1 MAPIT
6 RTITLTLVLV
16 MAGGTLVRPQGAA
29 GAAADLQGKLYKS
42 VFSSGIGALSAA
54 DVKALAEP
62 LRGRLEKYLARR
74 TAFKSNYKSEAD
86 SFETVRVDAKRRL
99 LEQAIVSLIEAPG
112 IERSAADYVTGAPI
126 HYEWK
131 GLPDGPLEEANQ
143 AEALLQKDPGSPLAP
158 WFAAFIAQR
167 QRVIFETQA
176 VQKNEAGDEGDG
188 EEVPDLRR
196 AGTRGYRS
204 DLRGADGRH
213 GTAALP
219 LSEDDAAP
227 ARLLTSLSRE
237 KGEGEKVLPCAFSLT
252 GRLRPPAVG

>member
-6 RTITLTLVLV
+6 RTIALTLVLV
-16 MAGGTLVRPQGAA
+16 MAGGTLVGPQGTD
-29 GAAADLQGKLYKS
+29 GAAVDLQGKLYKS

-54 DVKALAEP
+54 EVKTLPEP

-99 LEQAIVSLIEAPG
+99 VEQAIVSLIEAPG
-112 IERSAADYVTGAPI
+112 IERRAADYVTAAPI

-131 GLPDGPLEEANQ
+131 GMPDGPLEEADQ

-176 VQKNEAGDEGDG
+176 VQKNEAGMKAAAKKYRTYLE
-188 EEVPDLRR
+188 R
-196 AGTRGYRS
+196 ARAA
-204 DLRGADGRH
+204 ADPIF
-213 GTAALP
+213 A
-219 LSEDDAAP
+219 
-227 ARLLTSLSRE
+227 
-237 KGEGEKVLPCAFSLT
+237 VLMADMERQPYLYLKT
-252 GRLRPPAVG
+252 TLHPRDY

>member
-6 RTITLTLVLV
+6 RTIAVTLVLV
-16 MAGGTLVRPQGAA
+16 MSGATLVRLQEAA

-176 VQKNEAGDEGDG
+176 VQKNEAGMKAAAKKYRTYVD
-188 EEVPDLRR
+188 R
-196 AGTRGYRS
+196 ARAAT
-204 DLRGADGRH
+204 DPIFAVLMADMDRQPYLYLKTTLH
-213 GTAALP
+213 P
-219 LSEDDAAP
+219 RDY
-227 ARLLTSLSRE
+227 
-237 KGEGEKVLPCAFSLT
+237 
-252 GRLRPPAVG
+252 

>member
-6 RTITLTLVLV
+6 RTIAVTLVLV
-16 MAGGTLVRPQGAA
+16 MSGGTLVRLQEAA

-176 VQKNEAGDEGDG
+176 VQKNEAGMKAAAKKYRTYVD
-188 EEVPDLRR
+188 R
-196 AGTRGYRS
+196 ARAAT
-204 DLRGADGRH
+204 DPIFAVLMADMERQPYLYLKTTLH
-213 GTAALP
+213 PRDYAA
-219 LSEDDAAP
+219 E
-227 ARLLTSLSRE
+227 
-237 KGEGEKVLPCAFSLT
+237 
-252 GRLRPPAVG
+252 

>member
-6 RTITLTLVLV
+6 RTIAVTLVLV
-16 MAGGTLVRPQGAA
+16 MSGGTLVRLQEAA

-176 VQKNEAGDEGDG
+176 VQKNEAGMKAAAKKYRTYVE
-188 EEVPDLRR
+188 R
-196 AGTRGYRS
+196 ARAAT
-204 DLRGADGRH
+204 DPIFAVLMADMERQPYLYLKTTLH
-213 GTAALP
+213 PRDYAA
-219 LSEDDAAP
+219 E
-227 ARLLTSLSRE
+227 
-237 KGEGEKVLPCAFSLT
+237 
-252 GRLRPPAVG
+252 